1 MNINFGKWQE
11 EVIYNDHG
19 GHYPCRTDYLTTFT
33 IGGVRFYA
41 AVFSDTN
48 RNIYVYHNN
57 HHVVTIYTDNK
68 LTTDKAE
75 ELIKA
80 EFNKESYSKIYAK
93 EKQRDQLNNL
103 KESLYQKLLAEAG
116 D

>member
-1 MNINFGKWQE
+1 MNINFGNWQE
-11 EVIYNDHG
+11 EVIYDDHG

-33 IGGVRFYA
+33 IGGVRFS
-41 AVFSDTN
+41 AVFSDTI

-57 HHVVTIYTDNK
+57 HHVVTIYNDNK

-93 EKQRDQLNNL
+93 EKMFAHLGELN
-103 KESLYQKLLAEAG
+103 KSLYQKLLAETG